1 MEIAN
6 LEPPHLGES
15 IILPKVPYKA
25 AVLAVNGTA
34 HYHNFGRFLASLEN
48 SFPHMRLQRLEL
60 EPTQFGEAAT
70 TAQEQLRFKL
80 EMVAL
85 VKPSASEPEIPAKPA
100 ASSAPKP

>member
-34 HYHNFGRFLASLEN
+34 HYHNFGRFLASPWLPLLLL
-48 SFPHMRLQRLEL
+48 S
-60 EPTQFGEAAT
+60 AAVSGK
-70 TAQEQLRFKL
+70 ED
-80 EMVAL
+80 EMQAGNG
-85 VKPSASEPEIPAKPA
+85 
-100 ASSAPKP
+100 SSSGLLLLP